1 MEQLDNLIDINKK
14 RGLPRVY
21 RFNQFIRWFTLIFG
35 IAAIAYAI
43 WMIFDKIDADSSKF
57 FKFVPFAIMF
67 LALNSV
73 LKNLLSLNSINFT
86 IDSVIFRYIA
96 RKSVVIPWNSLKI
109 MELNDSKRKW
119 IRLRYEENDS
129 EKTFEF
135 TMSFPNMLEIVNSI
149 AEMNPDLEFDEFMEK
164 VIISDRE
171 RGKAKKEKSL
181 DHTEQQ
187 VKENENQQ

>member
-14 RGLPRVY
+14 RGLPRIY

-43 WMIFDKIDADSSKF
+43 WMIFARIDADSSKF

-73 LKNLLSLNSINFT
+73 LKNLLYLNSIHFT
-86 IDSVIFRYIA
+86 TDSVIFRYIA
-96 RKSVVIPWNSLKI
+96 RKSVVIPWSSLKR

-119 IRLRYEENDS
+119 IRLRFEQNDS

-149 AEMNPDLEFDEFMEK
+149 AEMCPQMEYDKFMEK
-164 VIISDRE
+164 VIIMPHE
-171 RGKAKKEKSL
+171 KEQIQKNKKK
-181 DHTEQQ
+181 QQ
-187 VKENENQQ
+187 NVEIMDK

>member
-21 RFNQFIRWFTLIFG
+21 RFNQFIRWFTLFFG

-43 WMIFDKIDADSSKF
+43 WMIFARIDADSSKF

-86 IDSVIFRYIA
+86 MDRVIFSYIA
-96 RKSVVIPWNSLKI
+96 RKSVVIPWTSLKR

-119 IRLRYEENDS
+119 IRLRFEDNDS

-149 AEMNPDLEFDEFMEK
+149 AEMCPQMEYDEFLEK
-164 VIISDRE
+164 VIIFPQDKKKTS
-171 RGKAKKEKSL
+171 KKIKKE
-181 DHTEQQ
+181 DQ
-187 VKENENQQ
+187 